1 MNIANKLTMLR
12 IILVPF
18 LIVFAMPTPVWFG
31 DVLYAFHNTYG
42 IAIALIIFIIAAF
55 TDTLDGYYARKLK
68 LVTNMGKFIDPIA
81 DKILVTAALIILVE
95 RGDIP
100 GFVLVIIIAR
110 DLVVDGIRLIAAGT
124 GTVIA
129 ASVFAKIKTALQMIA
144 VGLYFFSYY
153 FDIWFLPQIILILA
167 LIATVYSGIE
177 YIKSGKEYLKR

>member
-1 MNIANKLTMLR
+1 MVR

-18 LIVFAMPTPVWFG
+18 FILFAMPTPIWFG
-31 DVLYAFHNTYG
+31 YVLYDFHDTYG
-42 IAIALIIFIIAAF
+42 IAIALIIFIIAAV
-55 TDTLDGYYARKLK
+55 TDMLDGYYARKLK

-110 DLVVDGIRLIAAGT
+110 DLVVDGIRLIAAGS

-129 ASVFAKIKTALQMIA
+129 ASIFAKIKTALQMIA
-144 VGLYFFSYY
+144 VALYLFSYY
-153 FDIWFLPQIILILA
+153 FDIWYLPQIVLVLS
-167 LIATVYSGIE
+167 LIASIYSGIE
-177 YIKSGKEYLKR
+177 YVKSGREYLKR